1 MFGLF
6 EKKETPAPPSTGPQ
20 LPMGFR
26 LGAAVA
32 IDNLPFRLHADAY
45 GFKPPA
51 GDQFVEAVGKVDLG
65 GGSHLH
71 RFYLTDDAWVQVGT
85 TGDTVDDAKLFA
97 FAETKTP
104 GSRSDFVAWV
114 EEGSQLGNRELSF
127 GGYTYLRVFGDE
139 AAQWAPPIVYDESV
153 THTKS
158 SDDFDLTHYSMLFQ
172 RELAFSAGKFEYLWV
187 SAEDYS
193 PTEFLVVFSVGV
205 DITTADLTIT

>member
-6 EKKETPAPPSTGPQ
+6 GKKDTPATPPVQSR

-32 IDNLPFRLHADAY
+32 IDSLPFRLHSEGY
-45 GFKPPA
+45 GFAPPA

-104 GSRSDFVAWV
+104 LSRNEFTAWV

-127 GGYTYLRVFGDE
+127 GGYTYHRVFGDG
-139 AAQWAPPIVYDESV
+139 AATWAPPIVYDEAV

-158 SDDFDLTHYSMLFQ
+158 DDDFELTHYSMLFQ
-172 RELAFSAGKFEYLWV
+172 RELAFAAGKFEYLWV